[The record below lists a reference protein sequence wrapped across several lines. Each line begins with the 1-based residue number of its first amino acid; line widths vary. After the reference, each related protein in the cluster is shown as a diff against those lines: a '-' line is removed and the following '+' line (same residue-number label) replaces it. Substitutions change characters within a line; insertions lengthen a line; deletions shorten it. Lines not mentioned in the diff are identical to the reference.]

1 MRAGVVATIRVNPR
15 DCQSVLDL
23 CIAIGMPVGS
33 MSFAS
38 MVSMALA
45 SGLETLRTSG
55 ALPEPDEFQFAN
67 RMAPYMGAGKPGRK
81 ARIAKTLHDRG
92 GEMRAPTM
100 PREHDLIPRQ
110 GTSAEPVESASGVS
124 RQAHPAG
131 FTTQAA
137 FAPKAQPSMTE
148 EQRHASQR
156 LTELLAKQDAVS
168 DNIPGLVWTEA
179 DAKEYEQCSEIL
191 YGKR

>member
-45 SGLETLRTSG
+45 SGLETLRTSQ
-55 ALPEPDEFQFAN
+55 ALPEPDEFQYAN
-67 RMAPYMGAGKPGRK
+67 RMAPYIGAGKPGRK

-92 GEMRAPTM
+92 GELRAPTM
-100 PREHDLIPRQ
+100 PREHDLMPRR
-110 GTSAEPVESASGVS
+110 GSAESGESASGDG
-124 RQAHPAG
+124 RQAQPAG
-131 FTTQAA
+131 FMPQAA
-137 FAPKAQPSMTE
+137 SAPKAQSSMTE

-156 LTELLAKQDAVS
+156 LTELLAKQDAVA
-168 DNIPGLVWTEA
+168 DNVPGLVWTEN
-179 DAKEYEQCSEIL
+179 DQKEYDQCYSLL
-191 YGKR
+191 YDKR